1 MEEENYDKIISECS
15 KEIDAQGKYMAEAL
29 LLRATFYLL
38 IGNANA
44 AKPDLDKVIS
54 LKEANVKVHLKV
66 LCVCVCVH
74 KNKNETSKICFARFF
89 SFQLPFSKRLLLLW
103 KKLHLM
109 VTELVQ

>member
-38 IGNANA
+38 IGSANA

-54 LKEANVKVHLKV
+54 LKDANVKVRLEMCVRVESQKV
-66 LCVCVCVH
+66 NVISSTV
-74 KNKNETSKICFARFF
+74 A
-89 SFQLPFSKRLLLLW
+89 LLDTLA
-103 KKLHLM
+103 KLH
-109 VTELVQ
+109 TFR

>member
-38 IGNANA
+38 IGSANA

-54 LKEANVKVHLKV
+54 LKDANVKVRLEMCVRVESQKV
-66 LCVCVCVH
+66 NVISL
-74 KNKNETSKICFARFF
+74 
-89 SFQLPFSKRLLLLW
+89 QLHCLIP
-103 KKLHLM
+103 
-109 VTELVQ
+109 